1 MEDRKVFVLGLDG
14 ATFDVIDRMIAEG
27 RLPAFAGMKKEGVF
41 GRLESV
47 PNQRSAAA
55 WTSFQTGKK
64 PCKHGIFEFY
74 DIIPE
79 TYNLKFVHAG
89 SRDGRSLW
97 NILSGMGRKVGVINV
112 PMTYPA
118 ERVDGFLIAGLDCPS
133 VRSRGFT
140 WPRELAGE
148 LRSTLGPYMIE
159 PGLTGAMVGGRV
171 REAVDMIGV
180 ELDQKMNTARHLM
193 KTRHWD
199 VFAVVLRSL
208 DAVQHS
214 FWKYM
219 DPLHPDHDPLEA
231 EELGG
236 VIDNTY
242 SKIDCFLGEL
252 IESLDKNTTI
262 LVMSDHG
269 FGRKHAATGQLN
281 QWLESQGCL
290 ACEKPGGGSSRKLLG
305 RLYRNAVGLT
315 SRRMKERLW
324 NVFPSLRDNV
334 QSRLC
339 FANIDWKGTRAY
351 SDSLF
356 ANLRVNLK
364 GREREGI
371 VNPGAE
377 YDSFVAKLVAGLG
390 ELRDSKNGEK
400 IVSLV
405 LLRDATYEGPHKE
418 KAPDVLIRWRED
430 IVISG
435 IAIENRNRLRSPAT
449 PPIPGEDHRIIS
461 GDHHLHGIFLIRGP
475 DLRAGV
481 EIDGAGIIDLAPTI
495 LHGMGLPVPDDMDGC
510 VLEAIFLPESQ
521 AGGKVRIEKTAT
533 QEDQGEK
540 GEKTDSDENEAYGS
554 DEEAEIRKRLKS
566 LGYVE

>member
-1 MEDRKVFVLGLDG
+1 MEARKFFILGLDG
-14 ATFDVIDRMIAEG
+14 ATFDIIDRMIPEG
-27 RLPAFAGMKKEGVF
+27 RLPAFARMKEEGVF

-47 PNQRSAAA
+47 ANQRSAAA
-55 WTSFQTGKK
+55 WTSFQTGTK

-74 DIIPE
+74 DTIPE
-79 TYNLKFVHAG
+79 TYNLEFVHAG
-89 SRDGRSLW
+89 SRVGQSIW
-97 NILSGMGRKVGVINV
+97 NILSGKGRKVGVINV
-112 PMTYPA
+112 PMSYPA
-118 ERVDGFLIAGLDCPS
+118 ERVDGFLIAGIDCPS
-133 VRSRGFT
+133 VRSKGFT

-148 LRSTLGPYMIE
+148 LRRMAGPYMIE

-171 REAVDMIGV
+171 REAVDMIGID
-180 ELDQKMNTARHLM
+180 LDQKMNTARHLM
-193 KTRHWD
+193 KTRPWD
-199 VFAVVLRSL
+199 VFVVVLRSL

-219 DPLHPDHDPLEA
+219 DSLHPDHDRRKA
-231 EELGG
+231 EEFGG

-242 SKIDCFLGEL
+242 SKIDSFLGEL
-252 IESLDKNTTI
+252 IESLDKNTTL

-281 QWLESQGCL
+281 QWLESRRHLTCR
-290 ACEKPGGGSSRKLLG
+290 KPGGGSRGLLG
-305 RLYRNAVGLT
+305 RLHKTAVGLT

-324 NVFPSLRDNV
+324 NAFPSLRDNV

-356 ANLRVNLK
+356 ANVRVNLK
-364 GREREGI
+364 GRERDGV

-377 YDSFVAKLVAGLG
+377 YDSLVAHLVGGLAG
-390 ELRDSKNGEK
+390 LRDSKSGEK
-400 IVSLV
+400 IVSDV
-405 LLRDATYEGPHKE
+405 LLGEAIYEGPHRG
-418 KAPDVLIRWRED
+418 KAPDILIRWRED

-435 IAIENRNRLRSPAT
+435 IAIENRDRLRSPAT

-461 GDHHLHGIFLIRGP
+461 GDHHLHGVFLARGP
-475 DLRAGV
+475 DLRNGV

-495 LHGMGLPVPDDMDGC
+495 LHGLDLPVPDDMDGR
-510 VLEAIFLPESQ
+510 VLEAIFLPGFS
-521 AGGKVRIEKTAT
+521 AAGKVRLEKTAFRDDRRR
-533 QEDQGEK
+533 EGNSAGID
-540 GEKTDSDENEAYGS
+540 AYGT
-554 DEEAEIRKRLKS
+554 DEKAEIRKRLKS